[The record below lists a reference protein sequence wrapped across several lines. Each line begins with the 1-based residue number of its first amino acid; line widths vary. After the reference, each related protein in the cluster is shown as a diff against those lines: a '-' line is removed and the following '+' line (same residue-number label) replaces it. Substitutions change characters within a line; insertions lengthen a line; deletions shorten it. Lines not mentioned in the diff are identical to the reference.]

1 MSTTG
6 KTYAITGANRGLGL
20 EFVRHLS
27 LPSSAPNTIIA
38 AVRSLSGE
46 LADLE
51 ALRSQVSS
59 SSSGGSNKATV
70 HILECDTS
78 SPSSIASFGTAL
90 TKTLGGEGK
99 KLDYM
104 INNAGINA
112 TPDQMALGI
121 EAEDLQTHI
130 NINVLGPA
138 KTVEAVLP
146 HLQFG
151 SVVVNMT
158 SGLGSCGKR
167 VIKCTTYS
175 ISKAALNMLTVHQA
189 GDEELV
195 RRGVRVICMD
205 PGWVK
210 TRMGGSEAILE
221 KEESIGGMLRTIHKV
236 GEKESGRFYT
246 YTGEE
251 VPW

>member
-20 EFVRHLS
+20 EFVRQLS
-27 LPSSAPNTIIA
+27 TSNNTIIA

-46 LADLE
+46 LADLD
-51 ALRSQVSS
+51 ALRSQVQSS
-59 SSSGGSNKATV
+59 TSTTI

-78 SPSSIASFGTAL
+78 SPSSIASFGTAV
-90 TKTLGGEGK
+90 TKTLGNEDA
-99 KLDYM
+99 KLDYL
-104 INNAGINA
+104 INNAGINS
-112 TPDQMALGI
+112 TPEQMALDI
-121 EAEDLQTHI
+121 NAADLQTHI
-130 NINVLGPA
+130 NVNVLGPA

-146 HLQFG
+146 HLQDG

-158 SGLGSCGKR
+158 SGLGSCGKQT
-167 VIKCTTYS
+167 VKCTTYS

-195 RRGVRVICMD
+195 RRGVKVICMD

-210 TRMGGSEAILE
+210 TRMGGSGAVLE
-221 KEESIGGMLRTIHKV
+221 KEESIRGMLGTIHKV
-236 GEKESGRFYT
+236 GKKESGKFYT
-246 YTGEE
+246 YTGDE